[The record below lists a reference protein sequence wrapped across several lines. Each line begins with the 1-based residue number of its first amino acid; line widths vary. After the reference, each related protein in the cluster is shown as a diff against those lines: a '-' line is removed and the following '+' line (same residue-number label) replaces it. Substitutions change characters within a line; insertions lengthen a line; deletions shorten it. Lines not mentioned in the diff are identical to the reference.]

1 MKLFEKTKRCCFLL
15 FMGAVKIEEKGPI
28 LNSDL

>member
-15 FMGAVKIEEKGPI
+15 FMGAVQIEEKGPI
-28 LNSDL
+28 VNSEL